1 MATIH
6 KSGAP
11 LKSIVHILLY

>member
-1 MATIH
+1 MRH

-11 LKSIVHILLY
+11 L